1 MLNYYNQ
8 EAEEMAKSKPKL
20 AKAIYEAMINACN
33 CREGSGR
40 VMCSGSKI
48 CKLCGFFQTKYCEFE
63 NVNCLLQSW
72 LMDGFKE
79 RILRGLTSQNS
90 RYYAIQ

>member
-1 MLNYYNQ
+1 MLNLYSH

-48 CKLCGFFQTKYCEFE
+48 CMLCRYFQTVYCKLEF
-63 NVNCLLQSW
+63 VDCLLKS
-72 LMDGFKE
+72 G
-79 RILRGLTSQNS
+79 
-90 RYYAIQ
+90 

>member
-8 EAEEMAKSKPKL
+8 EAEEMVKKNKPKL

-33 CREGSGR
+33 CRRGRGR

-48 CKLCGFFQTKYCEFE
+48 CKLCGFFQTVYCKLEF
-63 NVNCLLQSW
+63 VTCLLKKQSKFSVTEGTKW
-72 LMDGFKE
+72 K
-79 RILRGLTSQNS
+79 T
-90 RYYAIQ
+90 